1 MRALVWLTWLPIRLI
16 FALLMLPV
24 ILVKFLIGAVFFL
37 IVAPIAAVLVIAGL
51 LLVAAVVLVPLAF

>member
-24 ILVKFLIGAVFFL
+24 IIVKFLIGAVFFL